1 MLTSNSLI
9 HKTQFVLLIFLQ
21 NAFGKHTSTNW
32 DADQKWYIGS
42 PERRRVLWEISF
54 FRRCKLT
61 KMRTENLS
69 ITLTENVSFENHTQF
84 DQTFVSDLLLDKQD
98 QARPFRHGE
107 SYSYWVIFW
116 KTTTLCSEGTLIV
129 FKVDLYTRDLRDAW
143 MSFLEHITDTFTVKM
158 SVCLSSCCSFP
169 AGGMRW
175 RGPCG

>member
-9 HKTQFVLLIFLQ
+9 HKTLFVLLIFLQ
-21 NAFGKHTSTNW
+21 KAFGKHTSANW
-32 DADQKWYIGS
+32 DADQKWYIRS
-42 PERRRVLWEISF
+42 SEWRRVLREISF

-61 KMRTENLS
+61 KMRS
-69 ITLTENVSFENHTQF
+69 HFCICLTETFSFQNPTQF

-116 KTTTLCSEGTLIV
+116 KTTTLCSKGTLI
-129 FKVDLYTRDLRDAW
+129 LLRLIYILEIWALLECL
-143 MSFLEHITDTFTVKM
+143 FLEHITDTFTVKM

-175 RGPCG
+175 RRPCG